1 MLLDFFVGVRR
12 VHQWLFAVCRSCI
25 ARDLRFRCEQ
35 YRSLGVDGAANL
47 LREPRVTKDVVCR
60 ALAMKTPAI
69 PSLLLSLQV
78 LLAQRRLQASTLR
91 LSDDLGCACNTA
103 VFPIPNSITLRRFG
117 ITIEIGVA
125 SPAKF
130 TVGSSCPIFILLLDS
145 RHGDLRVLLYG
156 LKLLLL
162 VCQFL

>member
-1 MLLDFFVGVRR
+1 
-12 VHQWLFAVCRSCI
+12 
-25 ARDLRFRCEQ
+25 
-35 YRSLGVDGAANL
+35 
-47 LREPRVTKDVVCR
+47 
-60 ALAMKTPAI
+60 MKTPAI
-69 PSLLLSLQV
+69 PSLLLSLEV